1 VPGTQAFN
9 RLVRRRAFLTVA
21 LMAALIFGIVV
32 LTGGDWLPGGIIVA
46 AALVGLSVLVPE
58 IWRLCSRGPAPSP
71 PSTNRAG
78 PHRHH
83 RPPEP
88 HA

>member
-1 VPGTQAFN
+1 MRSTETEFFGC
-9 RLVRRRAFLTVA
+9 RRGVGL
-21 LMAALIFGIVV
+21 V